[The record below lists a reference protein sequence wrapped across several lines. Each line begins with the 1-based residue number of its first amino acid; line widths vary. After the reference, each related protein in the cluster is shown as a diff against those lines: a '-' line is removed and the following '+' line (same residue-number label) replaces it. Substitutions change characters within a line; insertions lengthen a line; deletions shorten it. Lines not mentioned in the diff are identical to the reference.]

1 MFAHIFGDVVSAVGE
16 AMWQAFRQRP
26 KQSCS
31 LCKGRGD
38 IGDWLGFRICAV
50 CDGHGW
56 VHRPPEPQ
64 CQRAER

>member
-31 LCKGRGD
+31 LCKGRGLVGLPPDQKPCPLCDSGNQAPRKRDD
-38 IGDWLGFRICAV
+38 ID
-50 CDGHGW
+50 
-56 VHRPPEPQ
+56 
-64 CQRAER
+64 